1 MGLLDGLEKLINEH
15 GSAAILKERIELA
28 NDKYAAL
35 ERRLAEMS
43 EDNKRLRAEN
53 EELRTRATGTKAAG
67 PAVEIDETA
76 QRIILLLAKQTDL
89 QQSQIARQLGIGEEL
104 AAFYLEELENADILY
119 GSHSTMRPVEYS
131 LSQEGRRYL
140 IKNGLL
146 K

>member
-35 ERRLAEMS
+35 ERKAAELS
-43 EDNKRLRAEN
+43 AENDRLRAEN
-53 EELRTRATGTKAAG
+53 AELRAKLPAPKAAAAAG
-67 PAVEIDETA
+67 QVDDVA
-76 QRIILLLAKQTDL
+76 QQILVLLSKSPRIQLEH
-89 QQSQIARQLGIGEEL
+89 IAGTLGIDREL
-104 AAFYLEELENADILY
+104 AAFHIEELEGAGLVY
-119 GSHSTMRPVEYS
+119 GSYSMIAPANYS
-131 LSQEGRRYL
+131 LDQEGRRYL